1 MKILFIS
8 AKQRKNK
15 MHADAMNTLT
25 KLGYEADFELIGA
38 KSEPYKKDFN
48 IMIVDIEQ
56 PDTAIGCRIVLALAD
71 RKPVLCLYPEGYKD
85 TEGILPP
92 EREKY
97 LKYLTIKA
105 YNNKNLKDII
115 RDFLE
120 EKGTQMHN
128 RFNFF
133 VSSDVSN
140 YLDWITFARQ
150 QARADFI
157 RRLIRDEMTGDKQ
170 YINYLKSKKSK

>member
-1 MKILFIS
+1 MKIRFIS

-15 MHADAMNTLT
+15 MHTSVLQALT
-25 KLGYEADFELIGA
+25 KLGHEADFEIIA
-38 KSEPYKKDFN
+38 KKSEPYKKDFD
-48 IMIVDIEQ
+48 IMVVDVEQ

-85 TEGILPP
+85 TGGILPP

-97 LKYLTIKA
+97 LKFLTIKC
-105 YNNKNLKDII
+105 YNNKNLKEII

-157 RRLIRDEMTGDKQ
+157 RRLIRDEMAEDKQ
-170 YINYLKSKKSK
+170 YVNYLKSKKK

>member
-1 MKILFIS
+1 MKIRFIT
-8 AKQRKNK
+8 AKQRKTK
-15 MHADAMNTLT
+15 MHIDIINLL
-25 KLGYEADFELIGA
+25 KRLNYEVDLELIGK

-48 IMIVDIEQ
+48 IIIVDIEQ
-56 PDTAIGCRIVLALAD
+56 PDTAIGCQIVLALAD
-71 RKPVLCLYPEGYKD
+71 RKPVLCLYPEGHKD
-85 TEGILPP
+85 AEGILPP

-105 YNNKNLKDII
+105 YNNKNLKDIVK
-115 RDFLE
+115 DFLE
-120 EKGTQMHN
+120 EKGSQMHN

-157 RRLIRDEMTGDKQ
+157 RRLIRDEMTEDKQ
-170 YINYLKSKKSK
+170 YLSYLKNKKK